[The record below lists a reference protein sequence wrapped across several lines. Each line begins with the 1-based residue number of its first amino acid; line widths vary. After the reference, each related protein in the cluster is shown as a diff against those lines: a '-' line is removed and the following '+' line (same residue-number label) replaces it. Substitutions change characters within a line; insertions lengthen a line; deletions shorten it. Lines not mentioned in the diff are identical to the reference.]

1 MKKGKDTQSYTKFCL
16 KLNDINDSDIIDAL
30 WSVDN
35 KTDYI
40 RKLIRDDLMIGVN
53 NGAVERYTDI
63 FSECGGNI
71 RLFGG

>member
-1 MKKGKDTQSYTKFCL
+1 MKKDKQSYTKFCL

-40 RKLIRDDLMIGVN
+40 RQLIRNDLTLD
-53 NGAVERYTDI
+53 AYA
-63 FSECGGNI
+63 SNI
-71 RLFGG
+71 QQFGGAYDHRT